1 MNSRINLYR
10 DEFKP
15 QFVWVSAT
23 NAVVFSVL
31 ILLLMGGTYFG
42 VWESQQSSAQE
53 LAQIQNDIAT
63 RDRQLAEL
71 TKQLTLR
78 QKNPV
83 LLAKLDTQKFRLST
97 AKDLADKLSNLSKLQ
112 EKPFSTALTS
122 FAEVNNSSVWL
133 SSFKINDKSIE
144 IQGNINEPGALPSW
158 LKSIGKTSFFNSR
171 DFRAATVFR
180 TEGQLGF
187 KIESKAAKIEETRGE
202 TNE

>member
-1 MNSRINLYR
+1 MKSRINLYR

-15 QFVWVSAT
+15 QFVWISAT
-23 NAVVFSVL
+23 NSLVFGVL
-31 ILLLMGGTYFG
+31 TLLIMGGVYFAA
-42 VWESQQSSAQE
+42 WQSQQSRTQE
-53 LAQIQNDIAT
+53 LVQIQNDIAS
-63 RDRQLAEL
+63 RERQLDEL

-83 LLAKLDTQKFRLST
+83 LLAKLDNQKIRLST
-97 AKDLADKLSNLSKLQ
+97 AKNLADKLANLSKLQ
-112 EKPFSTALTS
+112 AKPFSSALTS
-122 FAEVNNSSVWL
+122 FAEVNDSKVWL
-133 SSFKINDKSIE
+133 TSFKINDQEIE

-180 TEGQLGF
+180 TDGQLGF
-187 KIESKAAKIEETRGE
+187 KIESKASQSEDERGE

>member
-15 QFVWVSAT
+15 QFIWLSAT
-23 NAVVFSVL
+23 NAMALSVL
-31 ILLLMGGTYFG
+31 TLLLMGGTYFAI
-42 VWESQQSSAQE
+42 WQSQQTHAQE
-53 LAQIQNDIAT
+53 LAQIQNDIT
-63 RDRQLAEL
+63 LKDRQLVEL
-71 TKQLTLR
+71 TKQLTDR

-97 AKDLADKLSNLSKLQ
+97 AKDLADKLSNLSKFQ

-122 FAEVNNSSVWL
+122 FAEVNSSSVWL
-133 SSFKINDKSIE
+133 KSFKISEANIE
-144 IQGNINEPGALPSW
+144 IQGNINEPAALPSW

-171 DFRAATVFR
+171 DFRAASVFR

-187 KIESKAAKIEETRGE
+187 RIESKVAQKVETRGQI
-202 TNE
+202 NE

>member
-23 NAVVFSVL
+23 NAMFFSGL
-31 ILLLMGGTYFG
+31 TLLLMGGIYFG
-42 VWESQQSSAQE
+42 VWQSQQSRMQE
-53 LAQIQNDIAT
+53 LAQIQNDIT
-63 RDRQLAEL
+63 SKDLLLGEL
-71 TKQLTLR
+71 TKELTDR

-83 LLAKLDTQKFRLST
+83 LLSKLETQKFRLST

-112 EKPFSTALTS
+112 EKPLSTALTS
-122 FAEVNNSSVWL
+122 FAEANNSSVWL
-133 SSFKINDKSIE
+133 TSFKINEMDIE
-144 IQGNINEPGALPSW
+144 IQGNINEPDALPSW
-158 LKSIGKTSFFNSR
+158 LKSIGKTSFFNNR

-187 KIESKAAKIEETRGE
+187 KIESKASQIEDTRGK

>member
-15 QFVWVSAT
+15 QFIWLSAT
-23 NAVVFSVL
+23 NAMALSVL
-31 ILLLMGGTYFG
+31 TLLLMGGTYFG
-42 VWESQQSSAQE
+42 IWQSQQTRAQE
-53 LAQIQNDIAT
+53 LTQIQSDIALK
-63 RDRQLAEL
+63 DRQLVEL
-71 TKQLTLR
+71 TKELTDR

-97 AKDLADKLSNLSKLQ
+97 AKDLADKLSNLSKFQ

-122 FAEVNNSSVWL
+122 LAEVNNSSVWL
-133 SSFKINDKSIE
+133 KSFKISEANIE
-144 IQGNINEPGALPSW
+144 IQGNINEPAALPSW

-171 DFRAATVFR
+171 DFRAASVFR

-187 KIESKAAKIEETRGE
+187 RIESKVGEKEETRGQI
-202 TNE
+202 NE

>member
-23 NAVVFSVL
+23 NAMVFSIFTLL
-31 ILLLMGGTYFG
+31 IMGGIFFG
-42 VWESQQSSAQE
+42 VWQSQQSRTQE
-53 LAQIQNDIAT
+53 LAQIQSEIAFK
-63 RDRQLAEL
+63 DSQLAEI
-71 TKQLTLR
+71 TNQLTRR

-83 LLAKLDTQKFRLST
+83 LLAQLDTQKFRLST

-122 FAEVNNSSVWL
+122 FAEVSNSSVWL
-133 SSFKINDKSIE
+133 TSFKINEKNIE
-144 IQGNINEPGALPSW
+144 IQGNISEPGALPSW
-158 LKSIGKTSFFNSR
+158 LKSIGKTSFFNNR

-187 KIESKAAKIEETRGE
+187 KIESKAAKKEETRGE